1 MMDQSADASGSIRL
15 VPIPEVDPKDN
26 AVIGD
31 PIWLRVEPV
40 RLLARHRWI
49 RLRYS
54 SSFFDDPVR
63 PLIRFETRAGESFIQ
78 AMNGPVLGSAE
89 WIGRVPDNT
98 VAVAIS
104 PGRRPR
110 PSGFR
115 IDDVAPVSRLALLGC
130 GTLHD
135 WRWAYWTVRS
145 RLVNSRQEAWQA
157 LKFASPPTPLKDYDA
172 WRARFARALE
182 LDGLDRPRADWGRS
196 PFFRFLLRLDD
207 AEPEDV
213 RATIASLQAQV
224 YPRWSLDVVS
234 AERTRP
240 ATLTACR
247 ELAGRDPRLGVIAS
261 RQDWI
266 ALAGEFARD
275 DRIGILD
282 AGDLLPDYALAA
294 IAEKL
299 AGAPDLAVIYS
310 DEDAIGIGGTHH
322 DPIFKP
328 DWSPI
333 LQHRTRYVGRLA
345 VIRASD
351 LKPAGAEGL
360 ELLVLDHEAA
370 LDRVPRIHR
379 YRGSRAPATGSVP
392 SSSARGTAPRGARG
406 TARHPGFAADAPPG
420 RHDATGR

>member
-1 MMDQSADASGSIRL
+1 MMSRSADASGAIGL

-26 AVIGD
+26 AAIGD
-31 PIWLRVEPV
+31 PIWLRVEPAH
-40 RLLARHRWI
+40 LLARHRWI

-63 PLIRFETRAGESFIQ
+63 PLIRFETGAGEAFIQ

-89 WIGRVPDNT
+89 WMGRVPDNT

-110 PSGFR
+110 SSGFR
-115 IDDVAPVSRLALLGC
+115 IDGVAPVSRLALLGR

-157 LKFASPPTPLKDYDA
+157 LKFASPPTPLKDYGA

-182 LDGLDRPRADWGRS
+182 PDGLDRPRADWGRS
-196 PFFRFLLRLDD
+196 PSFRFLLRLDD

-224 YPRWSLDVVS
+224 YPRWSLDVVC
-234 AERTRP
+234 AERARP

-261 RQDWI
+261 QQDWI
-266 ALAGEFARD
+266 ALAEKIASD

-282 AGDLLPDYALAA
+282 AGDLLPDYALAV
-294 IAEKL
+294 IAEEARWRPRPRRHL
-299 AGAPDLAVIYS
+299 LRRGHDRDRRYAPRPDLQARL
-310 DEDAIGIGGTHH
+310 E
-322 DPIFKP
+322 P
-328 DWSPI
+328 DSPTAHP
-333 LQHRTRYVGRLA
+333 LCRTP
-345 VIRASD
+345 RANS
-351 LKPAGAEGL
+351 GE
-360 ELLVLDHEAA
+360 
-370 LDRVPRIHR
+370 
-379 YRGSRAPATGSVP
+379 
-392 SSSARGTAPRGARG
+392 
-406 TARHPGFAADAPPG
+406 
-420 RHDATGR
+420 